1 MAGHVGDGT
10 GDPDGSRVDSLGSW
24 TRAVNGAA
32 ASPTGSRAIQGLEE
46 MLAEHRATDLARGA
60 AVERDRARIMQK
72 RRAKADAKE
81 AKYEAAVA
89 NDRDVAAAAKTV
101 STAARKANFKQEEE
115 TRSDKQAAMTSS
127 SSTAV

>member
-1 MAGHVGDGT
+1 M
-10 GDPDGSRVDSLGSW
+10 
-24 TRAVNGAA
+24 NGAA

-60 AVERDRARIMQK
+60 AVERDRARIMQE

-89 NDRDVAAAAKTV
+89 NDRNVAAAAKTV